1 MKIWR
6 AYGSEHSMKL
16 VMIGRFKNSA
26 DAKKTKEL
34 IDELTKELKGKSDV
48 KRPGERF
55 SEAELKILRK
65 AECHILNP
73 RELEDFLLCG
83 DDVRLEDDKISL
95 RTDEVEVSAFLKLM
109 IQKGAK
115 VEAFSAHD
123 YPDEE
128 EESRN

>member
-16 VMIGRFKNSA
+16 VMIGRFKSIA
-26 DAKKTKEL
+26 DAEKTKQL
-34 IDELTKELKGKSDV
+34 IDKLTKELKGKSAAETPRD
-48 KRPGERF
+48 RF
-55 SEAELKILRK
+55 SDAVLTILREAE
-65 AECHILNP
+65 CYILNP
-73 RELEDFLLCG
+73 REVEDFLLCG
-83 DDVRLEDDKISL
+83 DDVRLEGDKISL

-115 VEAFSAHD
+115 VALFSAHD

-128 EESRN
+128 EGSRN